1 MANSDPTGDHP
12 PFPPN
17 YIHVLRTAQTMH
29 LSLSQMADQKASI
42 LMGATFLIFTLS
54 IGQAKGG
61 FPPPPLA
68 VLGSFAFVSA
78 ILAVS
83 VVMPSIGGKKEA
95 PGAPVNL
102 LFFGSFVRLS
112 EEKFVAALRSR
123 ILADADIVDVMA
135 RDLYQN
141 GQVLARKK
149 YRLLRYAYLVLLA
162 GLVASLAI
170 VVWEVLR

>member
-1 MANSDPTGDHP
+1 MADSNQTGDHP

-42 LMGATFLIFTLS
+42 LMGATFVIFT
-54 IGQAKGG
+54 IAVGQAKGG
-61 FPPPPLA
+61 LPPLPLA
-68 VLGSFAFVSA
+68 VLGGFAFVSA
-78 ILAVS
+78 MLAVS
-83 VVMPSIGGKKEA
+83 VVMPSIGAKRA
-95 PGAPVNL
+95 SSDAPVNL

-112 EEKFVAALRSR
+112 EEEFVAALRAR
-123 ILADADIVDVMA
+123 ILADDAIIDVMA

-149 YRLLRYAYLVLLA
+149 YRLLGYAYLVLLA
-162 GLVASLAI
+162 GLVASLATVI
-170 VVWEVLR
+170 WEFAR